1 MRGRELV
8 PFPFSGGAPMLE
20 QEKVA
25 QVAQVLQK
33 EGVDAL
39 LLGPTS
45 DLEYLSGLHLQD
57 CERFKGCFILQDGR
71 SFCVCPRISTQ
82 EFRECM
88 PEEVPI
94 FDWQDK
100 DWFYA
105 TLSEAFEKY
114 GLKGKSLALNDGVRG
129 VDAVEIMQR
138 EKVTL
143 INGWHY
149 LDGMRSI
156 KSADEVAKLK
166 KAGEI
171 ADAAL
176 EALLPF
182 IRPGRSE
189 REIKRKLLALLE
201 EKGADATSFTP
212 IVARGEN
219 AAMAHYTREDGIVQ
233 EQDTVL
239 IDYGCRYQGYC
250 SDTTRTLFVGKPSEE
265 ALKLYR
271 IVQESQEAGERAV
284 RPGVTSESVD
294 IAARKVIEDAGYGEY
309 FNNRLGHGIG
319 MAVHE
324 APNIMRGNTQIL
336 QPGMA
341 FSIEPGIYIPGKIGI
356 RVENIVVVTA
366 DGCVPMSTF
375 PRDPLQID

>member
-1 MRGRELV
+1 
-8 PFPFSGGAPMLE
+8 MLDYK
-20 QEKVA
+20 KVA
-25 QVAQVLQK
+25 QVAQVLQQQ
-33 EGVDAL
+33 GVEAL

-57 CERFKGCFILQDGR
+57 CERFKGYFILQDGR
-71 SFCVCPRISTQ
+71 SFCICPRISTQ

-88 PEEVPI
+88 PEEIPI

-100 DWFYA
+100 DWFYGV
-105 TLSEAFEKY
+105 LSEAFEKY

-143 INGWHY
+143 VNGWHY
-149 LDGMRSI
+149 LDAIRSI
-156 KSADEVAKLK
+156 KSAEEVAKLK

-182 IRPGRSE
+182 IRPGRTE

-201 EKGADATSFTP
+201 EKGADNTSFTP

-219 AAMAHYTREDGIVQ
+219 AAMAHYTREDGVVQ

-271 IVQESQEAGERAV
+271 IVQESQEAGEKAV

-294 IAARKVIEDAGYGEY
+294 MAARKVIEDAGYGEY

-319 MAVHE
+319 MAIHE
-324 APNIMRGNTQIL
+324 APNIIRGSREVL

-356 RVENIVVVTA
+356 RIENIVVVTE
-366 DGCVPMSTF
+366 DGCIPMSTF
-375 PRDPLQID
+375 PRGPLQVD